1 MSLSNPRRRS
11 PVTRLGDSDDAATH
25 KTSMTLRKGATFH
38 SRVSPSSET
47 TFVPP
52 CLPRSQTHL
61 DDVLDAN
68 RRRIAMTLSDVDE
81 VLAKAKDLT
90 ISPKSPTKKP
100 LKDTS
105 LPIPRGFLDLPIVDP
120 AMAKDKSTERRV
132 LRPRSVRHSKQHGSD
147 SGLGS
152 SVTSTHDKAAAESVS
167 KKTKTAVTATAITR
181 SAASTNMEQLPAL
194 SRRAVNRIHEHTLA
208 PLLEAE
214 TLKDFQPII
223 LDVPRRIRS
232 KDIICLRDLEKTLVF
247 MAPVSKLSNDT
258 GVWGDT
264 YRILCL
270 KERAKSAT
278 LYLDFCLQSIRCIQ
292 ATVEYVSERE
302 QIRPGDRPYTN
313 GYFIDLK
320 EQIHQYARELATVK
334 KSGLSDDMDIDRFVP
349 RFVPLSNVANI
360 PSSLDEIRLHGG
372 IAENGRPAELIRVR
386 KDGSAVSLATGK
398 PVDTGELPVPIKRS
412 LSEQRDDE
420 EEIMR
425 SMARR
430 KKNATAEELAPK
442 KCREHG
448 CNKEFKR
455 PCDLTKHEKTHS
467 RPWKCPIPTCKY
479 HEFGWPTEKEMGRHL
494 NDKHS
499 DAPAMYECMFKPCP
513 YKSKRES
520 NCKQHMEKAHG
531 WTYVR
536 TKTPANKKVPSLPGS
551 SIQQPTPPLGN
562 ASTPSTTPAYSVPT
576 PPQDTFIPVATT
588 DFPTYAP
595 HDDWAAQ
602 INMNQEWDPDLIME
616 NPSPSSAASY
626 EALPPYQNGSAFI
639 LNDEDI
645 YAATAQIPQM
655 PTPEQMASMYNTK
668 MMPQQQQLP
677 MHQAYQLP
685 NCPPVQANAPHF
697 SPSAQQNAMLYTPNS
712 LREVDESFE
721 EGLANGDGLDFTLFP
736 ATMNMKADPSQSMF
750 ADAPSAGLGFSQ
762 TSQQDMFMDWS
773 NMNNFP
779 LQE

>member
-11 PVTRLGDSDDAATH
+11 PVTRREDNEDATQ

-38 SRVSPSSET
+38 SRPSPSPAS
-47 TFVPP
+47 FVPP
-52 CLPRSQTHL
+52 CLSRSQTHL
-61 DDVLDAN
+61 DDVVDAN

-90 ISPKSPTKKP
+90 ISPKSPTQKP

-105 LPIPRGFLDLPIVDP
+105 LPIPAGFLDLPVVDP
-120 AMAKDKSTERRV
+120 AMAKENHTERRV
-132 LRPRSVRHSKQHGSD
+132 LRPRSVRRSQQSASD

-152 SVTSTHDKAAAESVS
+152 SIKTARHKADTASLS
-167 KKTKTAVTATAITR
+167 KKTKTSVTATAITR
-181 SAASTNMEQLPAL
+181 SAATANMEQLPAL
-194 SRRAVNRIHEHTLA
+194 SRRAVNRIHEHTLT

-223 LDVPRRIRS
+223 LDVPRRIRT
-232 KDIICLRDLEKTLVF
+232 KDIICLRDLEKTLIF
-247 MAPVSKLSNDT
+247 MAP
-258 GVWGDT
+258 
-264 YRILCL
+264 
-270 KERAKSAT
+270 ERAKSAT
-278 LYLDFCLQSIRCIQ
+278 FYLDFCLQSIRCIQ

-320 EQIHQYARELATVK
+320 DQIHQYARELASAK
-334 KSGLSDDMDIDRFVP
+334 KESGLGEEMDLD
-349 RFVPLSNVANI
+349 
-360 PSSLDEIRLHGG
+360 SLDEIRLHGG
-372 IAENGRPAELIRVR
+372 IAENGRPAELIRVK
-386 KDGSAVSLATGK
+386 KDGSAISLATGK
-398 PVDTGELPVPIKRS
+398 PIDIGEAPVPIKRS

-442 KCREHG
+442 QCREPG

-536 TKTPANKKVPSLPGS
+536 TKTPANKKVSSLPGS
-551 SIQQPTPPLGN
+551 RVQQQPTPPLGN
-562 ASTPSTTPAYSVPT
+562 ASTPSTTPSYSVPT
-576 PPQDTFIPVATT
+576 PPQDTMMTMAT
-588 DFPTYAP
+588 DFPAYAA

-602 INMNQEWDPDLIME
+602 FSVQPEWDTNMLME
-616 NPSPSSAASY
+616 NPSPSSTTSY

-639 LNDEDI
+639 LGNDEDL
-645 YAATAQIPQM
+645 YAATAQMPQM
-655 PTPEQMASMYNTK
+655 PTPEQMASLYNTK
-668 MMPQQQQLP
+668 MMPQHQMP
-677 MHQAYQLP
+677 MQSYQMP
-685 NCPPVQANAPHF
+685 NCQPVQHAPHF

-712 LREVDESFE
+712 LQEVDESFDD
-721 EGLANGDGLDFTLFP
+721 GFANGDGIDFTLFP
-736 ATMNMKADPSQSMF
+736 NSMNMKADPAESMF

-762 TSQQDMFMDWS
+762 TSQQDMFMDWA
-773 NMNNFP
+773 NMNSFP

>member
-1 MSLSNPRRRS
+1 M
-11 PVTRLGDSDDAATH
+11 TRQEDNEDATH

-38 SRVSPSSET
+38 SRASPSNNF
-47 TFVPP
+47 FVPP
-52 CLPRSQTHL
+52 CLSRSQTHL
-61 DDVLDAN
+61 DDVVDAN

-90 ISPKSPTKKP
+90 ISPKSPAQKA

-105 LPIPRGFLDLPIVDP
+105 LPIPPGFLDLPVVDP
-120 AMAKDKSTERRV
+120 AMVKDTHTERRV
-132 LRPRSVRHSKQHGSD
+132 LRPRSVRRSQQSASD

-152 SVTSTHDKAAAESVS
+152 SIKTARNKVDTASLS
-167 KKTKTAVTATAITR
+167 KKTKSSVTATAITR
-181 SAASTNMEQLPAL
+181 SAATANMEQLPAL
-194 SRRAVNRIHEHTLA
+194 SRRTVNRIHEHTLT

-223 LDVPRRIRS
+223 LDVPRRIRT
-232 KDIICLRDLEKTLVF
+232 KDIICLRDLEKTLIF
-247 MAPVSKLSNDT
+247 MAPVSNLLSNQ
-258 GVWGDT
+258 GVWGNT

-320 EQIHQYARELATVK
+320 DQIHQYARELASAK
-334 KSGLSDDMDIDRFVP
+334 KEGGLSEDMDLDRYLS
-349 RFVPLSNVANI
+349 RFLALKSDANLYQ
-360 PSSLDEIRLHGG
+360 SLDEIRLHGG
-372 IAENGRPAELIRVR
+372 IAENGRPAELIRVK
-386 KDGSAVSLATGK
+386 KDGSAISLATGK
-398 PVDTGELPVPIKRS
+398 PIDIGEAPVQIKRS

-442 KCREHG
+442 QCREPG

-536 TKTPANKKVPSLPGS
+536 TKTPANKKVSSMPSS
-551 SIQQPTPPLGN
+551 SVQQQPTPPLGH
-562 ASTPSTTPAYSVPT
+562 ASTPSTTPSYSVPT
-576 PPQDTFIPVATT
+576 PPQDPMMSMAT
-588 DFPTYAP
+588 DFPTYAA

-602 INMNQEWDPDLIME
+602 FNVQQEWDTNMVME
-616 NPSPSSAASY
+616 NPSPSSTTSY

-639 LNDEDI
+639 LGNDEDL
-645 YAATAQIPQM
+645 YAATAQMPQL
-655 PTPEQMASMYNTK
+655 PTPEQMASLYNTK
-668 MMPQQQQLP
+668 MMPQHQMP
-677 MHQAYQLP
+677 MQSYQIP
-685 NCPPVQANAPHF
+685 NCPPVQQAPHF

-712 LREVDESFE
+712 LQEVDESFDD
-721 EGLANGDGLDFTLFP
+721 GLANGDGIDFTLFP
-736 ATMNMKADPSQSMF
+736 CNMNMKVDPAQSMF
-750 ADAPSAGLGFSQ
+750 ADAPSAGMGFSQ
-762 TSQQDMFMDWS
+762 TSQQDMFMDWT